1 MNKRQAIKW
10 EHIFI
15 TKMTTC
21 QYKNDIQSKRKKK
34 RANEL
39 NDTLHTEKRINVYK
53 CAWPH

>member
-1 MNKRQAIKW
+1 MGAYIHN
-10 EHIFI
+10 
-15 TKMTTC
+15 
-21 QYKNDIQSKRKKK
+21 KNDNVPVQKWHTIQKKKK